1 MFRKYFSIS
10 LTLGLLTLAAIVGSA
25 QTGELRG
32 HVKLKQADGT
42 SVLLAGAAIDVFR
55 IDLKGKFETKTDKR
69 GGFVFAG
76 LPYVGTYIVGVSG
89 PGAQPNFQ
97 SNVKAGRDVDYEIVL
112 EPGDGRRLTI
122 DEINAILKGGSTG
135 PSTAKTPASSGES
148 ASDKAKRAEVEAKN
162 KEILEHNKKVEET
175 NTIVSRTFKTGNDS
189 LLAASEL
196 TKANKRDEA
205 IAKYTEAI
213 AAYDEGLV
221 ADPEQPALL
230 TNKALALKARGVD
243 RYNAAITSK
252 EPEAK
257 ATKMAEAKADFK
269 AASEGTQKA
278 LALLKAQSAEVGA
291 DPANQARATAN
302 RLSALSANADAL
314 RLYATKGDPTQGDAT
329 AAAYEEYIA
338 AETDPAKKLRAQRDM
353 ARMLFDVN
361 SYDKAKLAY
370 DKVLAENPDDP
381 DALQNLGLILYNLG
395 FIKEGE
401 GKKDEAKTSYQEAA
415 NYLARFVEKAPEGQ
429 LKTEAQEVLKN
440 LKDQQNVQAEKPSG
454 TGTRR
459 RKP

>member
-10 LTLGLLTLAAIVGSA
+10 LTLGLLTLSAIVASA

-42 SVLLAGAAIDVFR
+42 SVPLAAAAIDVFR

-97 SNVKAGRDVDYEIVL
+97 SNVKVGRDVDYEIVL
-112 EPGDGRRLTI
+112 EPGDGRRLTL
-122 DEINAILKGGSTG
+122 DEINAITKGGGTA
-135 PSTAKTPASSGES
+135 PATTAKTPASSGES
-148 ASDKAKRAEVEAKN
+148 ASDKAKRAEIEAKN

-175 NTIVSRTFKTGNDS
+175 NTVVSRTFKTGNDS

-196 TKANKRDEA
+196 TKVNKREEA

-257 ATKMAEAKADFK
+257 AAKMAEAKADFK

-278 LALLKAQSAEVGA
+278 LGLLKAQGA
-291 DPANQARATAN
+291 DPDPANQARATAN
-302 RLSALSANADAL
+302 RLSALSANADAM
-314 RLYATKGDPTQGDAT
+314 RLYATKGDPTQGDA
-329 AAAYEEYIA
+329 AATAYEEYIA
-338 AETDPAKKLRAQRDM
+338 AETDPVKKLRAQRDM

-361 SYDKAKLAY
+361 SYDKAKQAY